1 MSTVVAH
8 LFVCLFAIYISLM
21 VKCLSKF
28 FAHFKI
34 VLLGILLNFESSLCI
49 LDLSP
54 LSDKWFAF
62 SPLSIYGMFFP
73 CLNIVFQRSQ
83 VLKFDEVYFIFS
95 FVACNFCVASEKYLP
110 FQRSQKVFFF
120 I

>member
-8 LFVCLFAIYISLM
+8 LLVCLFAIYISLT

-49 LDLSP
+49 LDVSP
-54 LSDKWFAF
+54 YQINDLHFPP
-62 SPLSIYGMFFP
+62 SPFM
-73 CLNIVFQRSQ
+73 
-83 VLKFDEVYFIFS
+83 
-95 FVACNFCVASEKYLP
+95 AC
-110 FQRSQKVFFF
+110 FF
-120 I
+120 IVSTLSFKDHKF